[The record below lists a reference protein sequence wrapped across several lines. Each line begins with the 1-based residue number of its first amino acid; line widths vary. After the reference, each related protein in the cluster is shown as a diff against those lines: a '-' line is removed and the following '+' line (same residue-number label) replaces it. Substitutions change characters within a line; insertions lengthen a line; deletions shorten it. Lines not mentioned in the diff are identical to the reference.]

1 MDDLPVHRSRPRWI
15 SVLPLIA
22 SLLAIVVGALLIIR
36 PAIFA
41 PATPAPSLTGS
52 SNLNAHMPKEGEV
65 VPDFQLATLDG
76 RTVKLSDLRGHP
88 VLINFW
94 ATWCGPCKEELP
106 LIVSAYNA
114 NKAKG
119 FRVLAIDST
128 AFDNLDDIRGFVAK
142 FNMTFDVLT
151 DSDDAISTGWN
162 IIGLPSSF
170 FVRADGTLAK
180 VHVGQMTADQLNE
193 YMKLIV
199 TN

>member
-1 MDDLPVHRSRPRWI
+1 M
-15 SVLPLIA
+15 PLIA
-22 SLLAIVVGALLIIR
+22 SLLAIVFGALLIIR
-36 PAIFA
+36 PAIIA
-41 PATPAPSLTGS
+41 PAAPSFGLTGS
-52 SNLNAHMPKEGEV
+52 INSNARMPKEGEV

-76 RTVKLSDLRGHP
+76 RTVKMSDLRGHP

-106 LIVSAYNA
+106 LIVDAYNW

-128 AFDNLDDIRGFVAK
+128 AFDNLDDIHSFVAK
-142 FNMTFDVLT
+142 FNMTFDVLM
-151 DSDDAISTGWN
+151 DSDDAISTSWN
-162 IIGLPSSF
+162 IMGLPSSF
-170 FVRADGTLAK
+170 FVRSDGTLAK

>member
-15 SVLPLIA
+15 NVVPLIA
-22 SLLAIVVGALLIIR
+22 SLLAIGIGALLIIR
-36 PAIFA
+36 PSIFA
-41 PATPAPSLTGS
+41 PAVPPAGLTGS
-52 SNLNAHMPKEGEV
+52 LNSNARMPKEGEV

-94 ATWCGPCKEELP
+94 ATWCGPCKDELP
-106 LIVSAYNA
+106 LIVAAYDA

-128 AFDNLDDIRGFVAK
+128 AFDDLTNIKDFASNFK
-142 FNMTFDVLT
+142 MTFDVLM
-151 DSDDAISTGWN
+151 DSDDAISTDWN
-162 IIGLPSSF
+162 IMGLPSSF
-170 FVRADGTLAK
+170 FIRADGTVAK